1 MNQGTN
7 SDTALTDSPKSP
19 AKLDNK
25 KANVI
30 ERRDGNK
37 EQEVRT
43 SPEDR

>member
-7 SDTALTDSPKSP
+7 TDTALADSPKSP

-30 ERRDGNK
+30 EQRDGNK
-37 EQEVRT
+37 EQEVRA